1 MQPNQ
6 NPTCNVT
13 ENFPQKKNY
22 FKILRNF
29 SPKNEFVKD
38 WGGQFAKLKFW
49 LILFWIGLFVE
60 RREPTNQP

>member
-38 WGGQFAKLKFW
+38 WGGQFAKLKF
-49 LILFWIGLFVE
+49 
-60 RREPTNQP
+60 